1 MNENDISPYSEAI
14 GGHKSCSRP
23 LSIPVQQRAL
33 GDAPESGGHTP
44 PGLGKKHCRPGARG
58 SRDSVTEKGAAAG

>member
-1 MNENDISPYSEAI
+1 M
-14 GGHKSCSRP
+14 SRP

-58 SRDSVTEKGAAAG
+58 SRDSVTGKGAAAG